1 MTRIADELEKKLST
15 WAPETAAEVERLIA
29 DIIQWTDADALDL
42 MRSRHVE
49 QEVLDLLNK
58 VKTALRFALEL

>member
-1 MTRIADELEKKLST
+1 MTYIVEELERKLST
-15 WAPETAAEVERLIA
+15 WTPEVAAEVERLVA

-49 QEVLDLLNK
+49 QEVLDLLD
-58 VKTALRFALEL
+58 ED

>member
-15 WAPETAAEVERLIA
+15 WPRETAAEVERLIT

-42 MRSRHVE
+42 MRSRRVE
-49 QEVLDLLNK
+49 QEVLDLLD
-58 VKTALRFALEL
+58 ED